1 MNFDSKEKGRNT
13 KSLTGK
19 NRLHKVIIDLTVED
33 IILVGLSDGE
43 EDDTIRAYPH
53 NKVLGRTPPP
63 LVKEEIDLSRKT
75 RATLSQ
81 LRSGYSKVLNSYNNV
96 LDETVPDE
104 CPLCLQ
110 TPHNTAH
117 LFSFPANPTNLTVES
132 LWNEPKKTATFLN
145 LDMEHEPD

>member
-1 MNFDSKEKGRNT
+1 MLEYKKNVAPLFANSFTDENYKFIKKEIHTRSVENT
-13 KSLTGK
+13 IT
-19 NRLHKVIIDLTVED
+19 
-33 IILVGLSDGE
+33 
-43 EDDTIRAYPH
+43 AYPH

-63 LVKEEIDLSRKT
+63 LVKEEIDLPRKT

-96 LDETVPDE
+96 LDETVPNE

-117 LFSFPANPTNLTVES
+117 LFCCPANPTNLTVES
-132 LWNEPKKTATFLN
+132 LWNEPKKAATFLN